1 MLVVVCAAIPE
12 LAAARRVV
20 PATVLGLTATVAA
33 QEVAPTRRAFTVVA
47 KDGRFEPDR
56 IDVAKNDLVTITL
69 RSEGGPH
76 SFAIDAYRV
85 MKRAGSGE
93 SITFEFRADQAGQFE
108 YYCSLS
114 SDPQCRTMKGTLVV
128 AGR

>member
-1 MLVVVCAAIPE
+1 MLVAV
-12 LAAARRVV
+12 L
-20 PATVLGLTATVAA
+20 TVLPVMASAVAS
-33 QEVAPTRRAFTVVA
+33 QEVAPTRRAFAIVA

-56 IDVAKNDLVTITL
+56 LDVSKNDLVTITL

-85 MKRAGSGE
+85 MKRAGADE
-93 SITFEFRADQAGQFE
+93 TITFEFRADLAGRFE

-114 SDPQCRTMKGTLVV
+114 SDAQCRTMKGTLVV

>member
-1 MLVVVCAAIPE
+1 MGLRLLALAFAALPVI
-12 LAAARRVV
+12 
-20 PATVLGLTATVAA
+20 TVALAVTAGAVTA

-47 KDGRFEPDR
+47 AEGRFEPDR
-56 IDVAKNDLVTITL
+56 IEVAKNDLVTITL

-85 MKRAGSGE
+85 MKRAGAGE
-93 SITFEFRADQAGQFE
+93 TISFEFRADQAGRFE

-114 SDPQCRTMKGTLVV
+114 SDPECRAMKGTLVV
-128 AGR
+128 TGR

>member
-1 MLVVVCAAIPE
+1 MRL
-12 LAAARRVV
+12 
-20 PATVLGLTATVAA
+20 
-33 QEVAPTRRAFTVVA
+33 
-47 KDGRFEPDR
+47 
-56 IDVAKNDLVTITL
+56 DVSKNDLVTITL

-85 MKRAGSGE
+85 MKRAGAGE
-93 SITFEFRADQAGQFE
+93 TITFEFRADQAGRFE

-114 SDPQCRTMKGTLVV
+114 SDAQCRTMKGTLVV

>member
-1 MLVVVCAAIPE
+1 MALRLLAVVFAA
-12 LAAARRVV
+12 LAVLTTAQAG
-20 PATVLGLTATVAA
+20 PAGAVTA

-56 IDVAKNDLVTITL
+56 LEVSKNDLVTITL

-85 MKRAGSGE
+85 MKRAGAGE
-93 SITFEFRADQAGQFE
+93 AITFEFRADQVGRFE

-114 SDPQCRTMKGTLVV
+114 SDAQCRTMKGTLVV
-128 AGR
+128 GGR

>member
-1 MLVVVCAAIPE
+1 MGLRLLAVVFAALLVLTTAQAVPAG
-12 LAAARRVV
+12 AAA
-20 PATVLGLTATVAA
+20 AS

-47 KDGRFEPDR
+47 TEGRFEPDR
-56 IDVAKNDLVTITL
+56 IEVSKNDLVTITL
-69 RSEGGPH
+69 RSEGGAH

-85 MKRAGSGE
+85 MKRAGAGE
-93 SITFEFRADQAGQFE
+93 TISFEFRADQVGRFE

-114 SDPQCRTMKGTLVV
+114 SDAQRRTMKGTLVV

>member
-1 MLVVVCAAIPE
+1 MLVAVLVGLPL
-12 LAAARRVV
+12 LAG
-20 PATVLGLTATVAA
+20 PVAS
-33 QEVAPTRRAFTVVA
+33 QEVAPTRRAFTIVA
-47 KDGRFEPDR
+47 KDGRFEPGR
-56 IDVAKNDLVTITL
+56 LDVSKNDLVTITL

-85 MKRAGSGE
+85 MKRAGADE
-93 SITFEFRADQAGQFE
+93 TITFEFRADQVGRFE

-114 SDPQCRTMKGTLVV
+114 SDAQCRTMKGTLVV

>member
-1 MLVVVCAAIPE
+1 MGLRLLAVAFAALPVLTAV
-12 LAAARRVV
+12 LAV
-20 PATVLGLTATVAA
+20 PAGVVTA
-33 QEVAPTRRAFTVVA
+33 QEVAPTRRAFTIVA

-56 IDVAKNDLVTITL
+56 LDVSKNDLVMITL

-85 MKRAGSGE
+85 VKRAGAGE
-93 SITFEFRADQAGQFE
+93 TITFEFRADQAGRFE

-114 SDPQCRTMKGTLVV
+114 GDAQCRTMKGTLVV

>member
-1 MLVVVCAAIPE
+1 MGRSRLLITALATFTLCASP
-12 LAAARRVV
+12 LAW
-20 PATVLGLTATVAA
+20 

-56 IDVAKNDLVTITL
+56 LEVSKNDLVRITL

-85 MKRAGSGE
+85 MKRAGAGE
-93 SITFEFRADQAGQFE
+93 AITFEFRADQVGRFE

-114 SDPQCRTMKGTLVV
+114 SDAQCRTMKGTLVV
-128 AGR
+128 GGR